1 MIYTSIFLLRARQE
15 LLDAWIWYEERQPG
29 LGDRFK
35 NELYKRIY
43 KIEQTP
49 ERYPERKKPYRETR
63 VEIFPYLII
72 YRISKKEKLIIISS
86 IFHTSRNQKRKYKT

>member
-43 KIEQTP
+43 EIEQNP

-63 VEIFPYLII
+63 IEIFPYLII
-72 YRISKKEKLIIISS
+72 YRISKNESLIIIAS
-86 IFHTSRNQKRKYKT
+86 IFHASRNPKRKYKT